1 MIEKKAALV
10 VDFCSKKIAESLQ
23 TGLNYKEVE
32 ADLRALGRETG
43 GWLSAHK
50 VAGREYFKLGPGDIN
65 IVCAR
70 LANKL
75 QRELEQ

>member
-50 VAGREYFKLGPGDIN
+50 AGVLLVLLVK
-65 IVCAR
+65 
-70 LANKL
+70 KSTS
-75 QRELEQ
+75 